1 MRTSAWYKTNNVLCI
16 ILLNLYSSVCGCF
29 HDGSTNIWPETCK
42 KNFEVTCH
50 YEELWAKLG
59 PINVLSCVDKAAA
72 LVWILSWLID
82 YNRSIPQFI
91 FFSQEKA
98 QEFTDDFLPEWLKP
112 LEKLLEDGKGD
123 WYSGG
128 STTFADFAIMV
139 ILDFIHRDYMT
150 FKGLNNLE
158 ERRKILNKFPMVKA
172 NYERT
177 SSLPAVKSWKE
188 KKPEFLGL

>member
-1 MRTSAWYKTNNVLCI
+1 MTN
-16 ILLNLYSSVCGCF
+16 YG
-29 HDGSTNIWPETCK
+29 
-42 KNFEVTCH
+42 
-50 YEELWAKLG
+50 
-59 PINVLSCVDKAAA
+59 
-72 LVWILSWLID
+72 
-82 YNRSIPQFI
+82 RSIAKFMT
-91 FFSQEKA
+91 FSQVKA
-98 QEFTDDFLPEWLKP
+98 QEFTDDFLPKWLKP
-112 LEKLLEDGKGD
+112 LEKLLEDGKRD

-128 STTFADFAIMV
+128 SATFADFAIMV

>member
-1 MRTSAWYKTNNVLCI
+1 MKSSGQNWDPLMFSAVWTRQQHWYE
-16 ILLNLYSSVCGCF
+16 Y
-29 HDGSTNIWPETCK
+29 
-42 KNFEVTCH
+42 H
-50 YEELWAKLG
+50 Y
-59 PINVLSCVDKAAA
+59 
-72 LVWILSWLID
+72 D

-91 FFSQEKA
+91 SFPQVKA

>member
-1 MRTSAWYKTNNVLCI
+1 MTN
-16 ILLNLYSSVCGCF
+16 YG
-29 HDGSTNIWPETCK
+29 
-42 KNFEVTCH
+42 
-50 YEELWAKLG
+50 
-59 PINVLSCVDKAAA
+59 
-72 LVWILSWLID
+72 
-82 YNRSIPQFI
+82 RSIAKFMT
-91 FFSQEKA
+91 FSQVKA
-98 QEFTDDFLPEWLKP
+98 QEFTDDFLPKWLKP

-123 WYSGG
+123 WYSEG

>member
-1 MRTSAWYKTNNVLCI
+1 MRSSGQNWDPLMFSAVWTRQQHWCESY
-16 ILLNLYSSVCGCF
+16 
-29 HDGSTNIWPETCK
+29 HDDN
-42 KNFEVTCH
+42 H
-50 YEELWAKLG
+50 
-59 PINVLSCVDKAAA
+59 
-72 LVWILSWLID
+72 
-82 YNRSIPQFI
+82 SIPRFI
-91 FFSQEKA
+91 CFPQVKA
-98 QEFTDDFLPEWLKP
+98 QEFTDDFLPKWLKP

-128 STTFADFAIMV
+128 SATFADFAIMV
-139 ILDFIHRDYMT
+139 VLDFIHRDYMT